1 MTTQITTEANPRLPK
16 PDRYR
21 AHIDKILPDDARP
34 PLPRW
39 LPRPPRSSPPPCSG
53 SSPTIAFYS
62 QIINS

>member
-39 LPRPPRSSPPPCSG
+39 LPY
-53 SSPTIAFYS
+53 IATGLALLGLALLVILVGY
-62 QIINS
+62 